1 MVASVVKLFVR
12 LPTDLHA
19 ALVDSAKNEHR
30 SLNGQ
35 IIHLLT
41 EALRPRKAAEN

>member
-1 MVASVVKLFVR
+1 MPTNTEVHVR

-19 ALVDSAKNEHR
+19 ALVKLAREEAR

-35 IIHLLT
+35 IVYLL
-41 EALRPRKAAEN
+41 RKAIEQPAK